1 MPKKKTAAQRKQ
13 KKNKDKRNKVKE
25 RVDKF
30 QNIKFLKESFK
41 NKVNMI
47 RAAQTIYE
55 RYEGR
60 CNNLEEDD
68 CNSLNLSNHYCYYSD
83 DTCHGDSLTKNE
95 FIDSINIGF
104 NHFVEGDGRKMI
116 FSNDVNIVKE
126 EFKYIFSINKLYN
139 LGLDMLY
146 NEKIESGCNKIC
158 CVLAFINMELSL
170 KNIDELDN
178 LEKAYIVI
186 LYIVN
191 KLALREN
198 GDHIELIKYLY
209 EYNFG
214 NEDINSNRL
223 RQYGEIYSNSVDRY
237 CPYTNC
243 NIVFSKIFCN
253 NYLYSWYGLIQIIWE
268 KYFNR
273 FNIGDNVFVLDKYV
287 ESKIND
293 GSFDIVLKNESP
305 SLSSSPLSEY
315 NKNILLIYTR
325 GFCSSYDEYN
335 LPKLSKLSISFFK
348 KTNTLGKYELGEI
361 IKAQGHFEDVLH
373 FVKLSNTF
381 NEEQQ
386 IEHYRELRLYVN
398 ELVYRTNKQINVI
411 IKEYIDIYLKKNLDE
426 VDEILMFNTPKD
438 IVLKIESK
446 YSNYL
451 DLMRF
456 SQYDLFGDDES
467 IDSTMKPFLNKHKY
481 YLYYYIKL
489 YYNELKMK
497 YKTAKTRHELREIYR
512 NNNLHEIQT
521 TNYEDDGL
529 NYAILNIFIHNMLFI
544 INSELISATMS
555 ELGKASTIDLFFNE
569 DVIRNANIVF
579 DSSFIEKND
588 I

>member
-146 NEKIESGCNKIC
+146 NQKIDSGCNQIC

-170 KNIDELDN
+170 KNIDELGS

-186 LYIVN
+186 SYIVN
-191 KLALREN
+191 KLALPGN
-198 GDHIELIKYLY
+198 GDQIELIKYLY

-223 RQYGEIYSNSVDRY
+223 RQYGEININSGEKN
-237 CPYTNC
+237 CPYKNC

-253 NYLYSWYGLIQIIWE
+253 NYLYCWYGLIQIIWE
-268 KYFNR
+268 RYFNK
-273 FNIGDNVFVLDKYV
+273 FNIGGNVFVLDKYV

-293 GSFDIVLKNESP
+293 GSFDILLKNDNDP
-305 SLSSSPLSEY
+305 VLPRPLSEY
-315 NKNILLIYTR
+315 NKNIILIYTR
-325 GFCSSYDEYN
+325 GFCSSYEEYN
-335 LPKLSKLSISFFK
+335 LPKLYKLSISFK
-348 KTNTLGKYELGEI
+348 KTNTLGKYELEEI

-381 NEEQQ
+381 NQEQED
-386 IEHYRELRLYVN
+386 EHYRELRLSVN
-398 ELVYRTNKQINVI
+398 ELVYHTNKQINVI
-411 IKEYIDIYLKKNLDE
+411 IKEYIDIYLKK
-426 VDEILMFNTPKD
+426 
-438 IVLKIESK
+438 
-446 YSNYL
+446 
-451 DLMRF
+451 
-456 SQYDLFGDDES
+456 
-467 IDSTMKPFLNKHKY
+467 
-481 YLYYYIKL
+481 
-489 YYNELKMK
+489 
-497 YKTAKTRHELREIYR
+497 
-512 NNNLHEIQT
+512 
-521 TNYEDDGL
+521 
-529 NYAILNIFIHNMLFI
+529 
-544 INSELISATMS
+544 
-555 ELGKASTIDLFFNE
+555 
-569 DVIRNANIVF
+569 
-579 DSSFIEKND
+579 KNR
-588 I
+588 